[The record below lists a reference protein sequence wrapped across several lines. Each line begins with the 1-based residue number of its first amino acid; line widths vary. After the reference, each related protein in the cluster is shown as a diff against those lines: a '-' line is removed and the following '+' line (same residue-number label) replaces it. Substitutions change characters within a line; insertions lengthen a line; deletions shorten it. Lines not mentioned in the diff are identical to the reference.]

1 VGGWLT
7 VLGGTYQGLLPAIAE
22 CAATLTGL
30 LFVAMTVAGRHGP
43 ADRPIVI
50 EQVRAASCILAFTN
64 ALAVSL
70 FGLVP
75 ENNTGYPAVVMAVI
89 GMLFIAA
96 GTRSI
101 FFSGRLARRH
111 VPRQLGLLAV
121 LLLAFASEL
130 AGGIALIV
138 NPRSASAAELVG
150 NVLVALLIIGIA
162 RAWEL
167 IGDRRAG
174 AIGSIAILTGHDRN
188 APVTS
193 SDRAPR
199 PAETADDDDGGGG
212 GDGEGHGTAGR
223 FLPVAGDAHRA
234 PDDVT

>member
-1 VGGWLT
+1 VVGWLT
-7 VLGGTYQGLLPAIAE
+7 VLGGTYQELLPAIAE

-43 ADRPIVI
+43 AGRPVVI
-50 EQVRAASCILAFTN
+50 QQVRAAACILAFTN

-70 FGLVP
+70 FGLAP
-75 ENNTGYPAVVMAVI
+75 GNNAGYPAVVLAVI
-89 GMLFIAA
+89 GILFIAA
-96 GTRSI
+96 GARSI

-111 VPRQLGLLAV
+111 VLRQLGLLAL

-138 NPRSASAAELVG
+138 NPRSASASELVG

-167 IGDRRAG
+167 IGDRGAG
-174 AIGSIAILTGHDRN
+174 AIASIAILTGHDRD
-188 APVTS
+188 AAVTS
-193 SDRAPR
+193 SVRAPR
-199 PAETADDDDGGGG
+199 PAETTGNGDSV
-212 GDGEGHGTAGR
+212 GDGHDTPGL
-223 FLPVAGDAHRA
+223 FLPIAGDAHRA
-234 PDDVT
+234 PDDVA